1 MALYGTID
9 PYVPGTSFS
18 NYIEHI
24 EYFFSS
30 NNVPD
35 ERKKDLFMTFAG
47 MATFEELKLLYP
59 STDLKTLSYA
69 EITKKLKERFDKV
82 DNELVSRYK
91 FRCRKQGPSES
102 NENFILAVR
111 LLAESCDFGQFR
123 DTAIRDQLLF
133 GLSDRKLQ
141 KRLLSEDEL
150 TLKTAERIIKSS
162 EIAVNQADAINED
175 PNINSVKYRLGRRGE
190 YSAQK
195 IEYRGRERSRGR
207 AYRGFYDRY
216 DRSRSRS
223 GPSAGQRSSNRGRYA
238 NFVCHFCKLR
248 GHIQK
253 HCYKYKDSQKGS
265 VKFVGDVSKQDTARD
280 DVHDYFKRLQDDYS
294 SDSDSSGDYPCLMI
308 RSVHK
313 ISEPCLLDVEIEG
326 KIFKMEVD
334 SGSAVTVICKAD
346 YLKFLSNNLLKKC
359 KLVVVNGSTLEVLG
373 IISVYVSVNFRKVK
387 LELVVLIN
395 DRRFDPLIGRDW
407 LDVFFENWRTS
418 FSNALMIKNIPGPI
432 ESKTADLN
440 RIKSKY
446 ASVFDRD
453 LSTPIK
459 GFEADLV
466 LKEDS
471 PIFRKA
477 YDVPYRLKEKVLN
490 HLDSLEKDGI
500 ITPIKTSLW
509 ASPVVVVI
517 KKDGDIRL
525 VIDCKVSINK
535 VIIPNVYPLPTAQD
549 VFASLAGCKVFCSL
563 DLATAYTQLNLS
575 YKSRKFVI
583 INTPKGLYSY
593 NRLPQGASSSAA
605 ILQQVMDTVLNGLE
619 FVSCYLDDVLI
630 AGKDYDDCKQK
641 LLLVLDR
648 LNRVNIKVNYKKCKF
663 FVSVLPFLGHM
674 ISENGLQPNPDKV
687 ATIQQAEVPE
697 NVRLQRYIMELSIY
711 DYEILYK
718 PSERMGTADFC
729 SRFPTKDEVPKGL
742 EKHFIKSLNFSE
754 ELPLNHKLI
763 ADETNND
770 KFLQQVNSFL
780 QHGWPKRLDK
790 CFRDIFSQHQ
800 QLEKVDGCLLFEDRV
815 VIPESLQRKILK
827 ILHANHAGIIKMKQE
842 ARKTVYWFGINTD
855 IENYMKQ
862 CDTCLKITVVP
873 DQNITSKMDSFV

>member
-1 MALYGTID
+1 MCDAGKMALYGTID

-294 SDSDSSGDYPCLMI
+294 SDSDSS
-308 RSVHK
+308 
-313 ISEPCLLDVEIEG
+313 
-326 KIFKMEVD
+326 D
-334 SGSAVTVICKAD
+334 SGRSK
-346 YLKFLSNNLLKKC
+346 LS
-359 KLVVVNGSTLEVLG
+359 LG
-373 IISVYVSVNFRKVK
+373 
-387 LELVVLIN
+387 
-395 DRRFDPLIGRDW
+395 
-407 LDVFFENWRTS
+407 
-418 FSNALMIKNIPGPI
+418 
-432 ESKTADLN
+432 
-440 RIKSKY
+440 
-446 ASVFDRD
+446 
-453 LSTPIK
+453 
-459 GFEADLV
+459 
-466 LKEDS
+466 
-471 PIFRKA
+471 
-477 YDVPYRLKEKVLN
+477 
-490 HLDSLEKDGI
+490 
-500 ITPIKTSLW
+500 
-509 ASPVVVVI
+509 
-517 KKDGDIRL
+517 
-525 VIDCKVSINK
+525 
-535 VIIPNVYPLPTAQD
+535 
-549 VFASLAGCKVFCSL
+549 
-563 DLATAYTQLNLS
+563 
-575 YKSRKFVI
+575 
-583 INTPKGLYSY
+583 
-593 NRLPQGASSSAA
+593 PQGA
-605 ILQQVMDTVLNGLE
+605 
-619 FVSCYLDDVLI
+619 
-630 AGKDYDDCKQK
+630 
-641 LLLVLDR
+641 
-648 LNRVNIKVNYKKCKF
+648 
-663 FVSVLPFLGHM
+663 
-674 ISENGLQPNPDKV
+674 DK
-687 ATIQQAEVPE
+687 A
-697 NVRLQRYIMELSIY
+697 
-711 DYEILYK
+711 
-718 PSERMGTADFC
+718 
-729 SRFPTKDEVPKGL
+729 
-742 EKHFIKSLNFSE
+742 
-754 ELPLNHKLI
+754 
-763 ADETNND
+763 
-770 KFLQQVNSFL
+770 
-780 QHGWPKRLDK
+780 
-790 CFRDIFSQHQ
+790 SQ
-800 QLEKVDGCLLFEDRV
+800 
-815 VIPESLQRKILK
+815 
-827 ILHANHAGIIKMKQE
+827 
-842 ARKTVYWFGINTD
+842 
-855 IENYMKQ
+855 
-862 CDTCLKITVVP
+862 
-873 DQNITSKMDSFV
+873 